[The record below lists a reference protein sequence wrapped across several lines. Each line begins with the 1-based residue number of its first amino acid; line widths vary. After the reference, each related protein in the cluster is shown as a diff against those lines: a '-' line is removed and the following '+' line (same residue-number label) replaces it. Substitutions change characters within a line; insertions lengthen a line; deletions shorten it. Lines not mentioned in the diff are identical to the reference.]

1 MVNMVGI
8 GCQKGTF
15 GLDNFFYSFQVEIK
29 LFCFEDLASIV
40 RIQCILV
47 ERCAFFLDFD
57 FW

>member
-15 GLDNFFYSFQVEIK
+15 GLDNLLYSFQVEIK

-40 RIQCILV
+40 RIQCI
-47 ERCAFFLDFD
+47 
-57 FW
+57 